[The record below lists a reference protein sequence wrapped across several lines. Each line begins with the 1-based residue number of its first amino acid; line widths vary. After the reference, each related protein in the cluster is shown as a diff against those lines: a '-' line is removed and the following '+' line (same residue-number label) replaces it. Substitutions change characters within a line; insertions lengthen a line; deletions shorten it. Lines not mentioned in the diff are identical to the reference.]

1 ALKGRRFETPDELTA
16 SLQEALAYWNDHKR
30 PYSWK
35 KMPKEQPQILLGGM
49 RPELNHIAICA

>member
-1 ALKGRRFETPDELTA
+1 LTA

-35 KMPKEQPQILLGGM
+35 KTPKEQP
-49 RPELNHIAICA
+49 